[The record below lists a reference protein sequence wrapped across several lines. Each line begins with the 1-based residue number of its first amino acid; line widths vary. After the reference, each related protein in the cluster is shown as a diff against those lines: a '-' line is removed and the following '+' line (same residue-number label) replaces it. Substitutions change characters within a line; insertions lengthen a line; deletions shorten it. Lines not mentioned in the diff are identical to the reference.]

1 MMNFRSSQPQT
12 KSGTKSLRL
21 FPVVMYAAAGL
32 LLIKVAHIAF
42 SPDLDGLTVSQAFA
56 QETETK
62 ASDAEPPKD
71 TDEEKTADATN
82 EKDEAAKDGEEEDAK
97 SQADIGN
104 SRKDL
109 ITTTEIEVLERL
121 AERRKMLDRKE
132 TDLKLRENLLKAAEK
147 RIEGKLEDIRKIEA
161 RIEKS
166 FGDGNKRKAERF
178 KDLVSMYENMKPK
191 DAARIF
197 NTLDLDVLLSVV
209 QNMNA
214 RKMAGILAK
223 MDPQAAQR
231 LTVEL
236 AAIASGS
243 MKTNSSE
250 LPLVTDNGAS

>member
-1 MMNFRSSQPQT
+1 MMVGRTPKDQT
-12 KSGTKSLRL
+12 RRRTGTLRL
-21 FPVVMYAAAGL
+21 FPVVMFAAAGL
-32 LLIKVAHIAF
+32 LLIKLAHIAF
-42 SPDLDGLTVSQAFA
+42 SPDLDGLAVTQAFA
-56 QETETK
+56 QETDTKTPAETQAQSAGK
-62 ASDAEPPKD
+62 EKSAGAEADDAGKS
-71 TDEEKTADATN
+71 ADN
-82 EKDEAAKDGEEEDAK
+82 EGQTQNEVG
-97 SQADIGN
+97 S
-104 SRKDL
+104 SRNDL
-109 ITTTEIEVLERL
+109 ITNTEIEVLERL
-121 AERRKMLDRKE
+121 AERRKALDKKA

-147 RIEGKLEDIRKIEA
+147 RIEQKLDDIRKIEA

-197 NTLDLDVLLSVV
+197 NTLDMDVLLSVV

-223 MDPQAAQR
+223 MDAQAAQR

-243 MKTNSSE
+243 LKTNTTD
-250 LPLVTDNGAS
+250 LPSVTDNGAS